1 MTTSANNPNAEALV
15 IAFQKR
21 DDQDADWRK
30 KIAPTVE
37 ALEKSAANGGFT
49 WNGKT
54 YTSVKKWVPVALN
67 ITYRAWRYR
76 VTGGNPVSKRT
87 KKEGVKPVSP
97 NRVLELKDGTPFKHN
112 GGLFQIDGDISV
124 RESGG
129 ELVFTLI
136 GKPTTP
142 AKKSKKE
149 PKTTRLTLRQTYIAI
164 NAVRKQVGKDD
175 RTIEWAQRQY
185 DGILALNGVEKK
197 PHYSAYRT
205 ALKHAE
211 ETLQGRIQHKE
222 TEERMAKITHLVF
235 DEEPEFTLC
244 TRRNMRL
251 TTDVQSV
258 ECEECREAY
267 ERQKKYDALRPV
279 HAAGN
284 IINPD
289 NPRTVRCSSGG
300 SRPKSTDEK
309 EKVTCTN
316 CLRGL
321 DQDEQI
327 SWFPDFEKTVPEGVT
342 KNQKDDLWR
351 VYLRARR
358 GSIYDPE
365 NVTETPCKDPAEA
378 MDWYRKYV
386 VVVCPSSKEE
396 AQ

>member
-1 MTTSANNPNAEALV
+1 MTTSTNNPNAEALV

-37 ALEKSAANGGFT
+37 ALEKSAANGGFN
-49 WNGKT
+49 WDGNVF
-54 YTSVKKWVPVALN
+54 TSIKKWVPVAFN

-97 NRVLELKDGTPFKHN
+97 NRVLELKDGTTFKHD

-124 RESGG
+124 RKSGG
-129 ELVFTLI
+129 ALVFTLI

-142 AKKSKKE
+142 AKKAKKE
-149 PKTTRLTLRQTYIAI
+149 AKAKRLTPRQTYIAI

-185 DGILALNGVEKK
+185 DGILALNGAEKK

-222 TEERMAKITHLVF
+222 TEERMAKLTHLAS
-235 DEEPEFTLC
+235 DEEGSEHYSRC
-244 TRRNMRL
+244 ARRNMRL
-251 TTDVQSV
+251 TTDIDAV
-258 ECEECREAY
+258 ECDECREAY

-279 HAAGN
+279 HA
-284 IINPD
+284 
-289 NPRTVRCSSGG
+289 
-300 SRPKSTDEK
+300 EHH
-309 EKVTCTN
+309 
-316 CLRGL
+316 
-321 DQDEQI
+321 QDEWRESLKMMKVI
-327 SWFPDFEKTVPEGVT
+327 AYKGVIKPSLLRLAPVPRWMEDG
-342 KNQKDDLWR
+342 
-351 VYLRARR
+351 
-358 GSIYDPE
+358 
-365 NVTETPCKDPAEA
+365 
-378 MDWYRKYV
+378 YRKRLPRKVNRRPY
-386 VVVCPSSKEE
+386 EE
-396 AQ
+396 NHQAYGAALGHHRGTLHTYAGEKDEGENR